1 MEKYKIKI
9 VNYLLYTI
17 SALLIVVY
25 LFYYTIATFIIG
37 VTFTTP
43 VIYMIASIMVAGV
56 FLESLF
62 LKRKISKDKKRN
74 GEDQLH

>member
-9 VNYLLYTI
+9 VKYLLYTI

-25 LFYYTIATFIIG
+25 LAFYAVVTLIIG

-43 VIYMIASIMVAGV
+43 VIYMLASIISGE
-56 FLESLF
+56 FLAELF
-62 LKRKISKDKKRN
+62 LKRKNIKR
-74 GEDQLH
+74 QKA